1 MLSLVRFND
10 EWPTLEKW
18 FDQFSQLK
26 QVDASA
32 GPDDVVNV
40 VEAIVQQILIRDTT
54 TTQVHAISCH
64 IPAKHK
70 IPRKL
75 LLFTSEPIYCVK

>member
-18 FDQFSQLK
+18 FDQFSLLK

-40 VEAIVQQILIRDTT
+40 MEAIVQQILIIV

-75 LLFTSEPIYCVK
+75 LLFTSEPI